1 MANKKKNNYVSKD
14 KLGNNFVHKESKE
27 EKNKSPKD
35 ILLSIKNASYR
46 YSDAKENDYALKN
59 VSFDFEEEKYML

>member
-27 EKNKSPKD
+27 EKNKSPKV
-35 ILLSIKNASYR
+35 IGIVM
-46 YSDAKENDYALKN
+46 LK
-59 VSFDFEEEKYML
+59 KMIML